1 MPSPCLLAYRIVRV
15 WRASP
20 QMCGRLKRSGHAG
33 LATGITLSA
42 IAAVATKPD
51 PVAAVVLLGAFL
63 TWPLA
68 LLCDSPALAF
78 FGLGYL
84 ATAAQVRHGEAQG
97 EAQGEAREK
106 RRAKRRAKRREKR
119 REKPGMLR
127 ARPDARSACDREVAQ
142 LCADAPVVGV
152 CMLLGS

>member
-84 ATAAQVRHGEAQG
+84 ATAAQVRQG
-97 EAQGEAREK
+97 EAQGEAKGE
-106 RRAKRRAKRREKR
+106 AQGE
-119 REKPGMLR
+119 
-127 ARPDARSACDREVAQ
+127 ARDAACETRCEERVRPRGGA
-142 LCADAPVVGV
+142 AV
-152 CMLLGS
+152 C